1 MFLLKFQ
8 GTLGIILVAIFIKQ
22 RIVRLKAISRPN
34 NRKYIILAEDE
45 IKFLGI
51 PITSINKEFI
61 VSDRGNGKY
70 EINNAKSISKRKR
83 SKIRKWLKDHK
94 KFIED

>member
-1 MFLLKFQ
+1 M
-8 GTLGIILVAIFIKQ
+8 
-22 RIVRLKAISRPN
+22 RLKAISKPQN
-34 NRKYIILAEDE
+34 KKYKILAEEE

-51 PITSINKEFI
+51 PITSINKEFV
-61 VSDRGNGKY
+61 VSDRGNGQY
-70 EINNAKSISKRKR
+70 EIKNAKSISKKKR